1 MEATTTVTIR
11 CRLESGET
19 VNLSAADCAAILNAM
34 ARRRMLT
41 VSVEN
46 IPDDL
51 AHLYSEEL
59 CAWADDDEDYEQ
71 DDGDQLVVLS
81 VDASNH
87 TCGILRDKPKGK
99 KKR

>member
-1 MEATTTVTIR
+1 MEVTTTTTIR
-11 CRLESGET
+11 CRLECGET

-34 ARRRMLT
+34 ARRRMLN

-59 CAWADDDEDYEQ
+59 CAWADDDEDYEN
-71 DDGDQLVVLS
+71 DAGDQIVILS
-81 VDASNH
+81 VDAGNH
-87 TCGILRDKPKGK
+87 TCGILREKAKNK